1 MTPPC
6 HGWDSPGSHHVV
18 PKMRISLSQKYI
30 QNVLGENTLDTFLN
44 VYNANA
50 AIVSYILPWIST
62 FTVMTN
68 MLVSCLCIGIYWKT
82 KRQGHKPA
90 FVFIGFLGLF
100 DVLLGL

>member
-50 AIVSYILPWIST
+50 AIVSYISPWIAT
-62 FTVMTN
+62 FTVITN
-68 MLVSCLCIGIYWKT
+68 MLGYIGKQKDRAIN
-82 KRQGHKPA
+82 QP
-90 FVFIGFLGLF
+90 LF
-100 DVLLGL
+100 SLDF